1 MAGLRWVWR
10 GGCCN
15 RDSRGARVRGTIRL
29 PTDRHTAMTTD
40 LLLTEIHPAGYAVLT
55 LNRPQAMNALSKA
68 LMTALSAAVDGLA
81 ANPAVRVLILTG
93 AGRAFCAGL
102 DLKEIGAGQGSL
114 GATAGTD
121 NTDSMDGTDRMD
133 GTNRMDGT
141 DSMDGTDRNGGKPVG
156 DPVAAIGRF
165 PGPVIGAINGVA
177 VTGGF
182 ELALACDVLLAASA
196 ARFADTH
203 ARIGVAPGW
212 GLSQKLSRAIG
223 PYRAREVSFTGNWV
237 SAEQAAAWGFV
248 NRVLAADDLMPAA
261 RALAQ
266 DMLGTLP
273 VMLARYKA
281 VINDGYALAYG
292 DGMALEKNRAR
303 AFNARVDAA
312 DVEQRREAVRERNR
326 NA

>member
-1 MAGLRWVWR
+1 
-10 GGCCN
+10 
-15 RDSRGARVRGTIRL
+15 
-29 PTDRHTAMTTD
+29 MTTD

-68 LMTALSAAVDGLA
+68 LMTALAAEVDALA
-81 ANPAVRVLILTG
+81 ANPAVRVLVLTG

-102 DLKEIGAGQGSL
+102 DLKEIGSGQGSL
-114 GATAGTD
+114 GGTD
-121 NTDSMDGTDRMD
+121 GT
-133 GTNRMDGT
+133 
-141 DSMDGTDRNGGKPVG
+141 PVG

-165 PGPVIGAINGVA
+165 PGPVIGAINGAA

-182 ELALACDVLLAASA
+182 ELALACDVLLAASG

-248 NRVLAADDLMPAA
+248 NRVLPADDLLPAA

-273 VMLARYKA
+273 AMLTRYKA

-292 DGMALEKNRAR
+292 DGMALEKTRAR
-303 AFNARVDAA
+303 EFNARVDSA

-326 NA
+326 SA

>member
-1 MAGLRWVWR
+1 
-10 GGCCN
+10 
-15 RDSRGARVRGTIRL
+15 
-29 PTDRHTAMTTD
+29 MTTD

-68 LMTALSAAVDGLA
+68 LMTALASAVDALA
-81 ANPAVRVLILTG
+81 AKPAVRVLVLTG

-102 DLKEIGAGQGSL
+102 DLKEIGSGQGSL
-114 GATAGTD
+114 GGTD
-121 NTDSMDGTDRMD
+121 GKDS
-133 GTNRMDGT
+133 
-141 DSMDGTDRNGGKPVG
+141 SGGQPVG
-156 DPVAAIGRF
+156 DPVAAIARF

-182 ELALACDVLLAASA
+182 ELALACDVLLAASG

-248 NRVLAADDLMPAA
+248 NRVLAADDLLPAA
-261 RALAQ
+261 RALAM

-273 VMLARYKA
+273 AMLTRYKA

-292 DGMALEKNRAR
+292 DGMVLEKTRAR
-303 AFNARVDAA
+303 AFNAQVDSA
-312 DVEQRREAVRERNR
+312 DVEQRRAAVTERNR
-326 NA
+326 SA